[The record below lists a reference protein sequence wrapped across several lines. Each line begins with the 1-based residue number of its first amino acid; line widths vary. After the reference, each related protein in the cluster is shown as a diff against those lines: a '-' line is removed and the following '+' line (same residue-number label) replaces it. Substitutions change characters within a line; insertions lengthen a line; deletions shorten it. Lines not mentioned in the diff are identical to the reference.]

1 MQYAQGVDPA
11 PSQLG
16 NITVPRHEQEQSAVA
31 GTAALHATGLAPSL
45 LNDLWLAAGGND
57 CNLTHDQFGTTL
69 ATIGTKYNHGLPPD
83 SNPSDLDRA
92 QFYRS
97 LHLSELALAQACA
110 LGSEPAWERFVALYR
125 AALIK
130 AGATITG
137 SAALG
142 EELADSIYADI
153 YGLRQVQG
161 ERQSP
166 LASYSGRGSLQGWL
180 RATLTQRYRDYTRRT
195 RREVELQDF
204 DRPVCESPSPHGA
217 QLDLLAAAVAKTL
230 VNLPSEDR
238 YLLAAHF
245 LDRQTL
251 LQIARVLRVHEATI
265 SRRIKR
271 LVNGIRKQLLRNL
284 IAAGLNKAAAQE
296 ALGADPRDLQVNLR
310 TLLQDSQLAAFSYQR
325 DVAQPR
331 KQANDE

>member
-1 MQYAQGVDPA
+1 MDPA

-57 CNLTHDQFGTTL
+57 CNLTHDQFGRTL

-125 AALIK
+125 AELIK

-137 SAALG
+137 AAALG

-180 RATLTQRYRDYTRRT
+180 RATLAQRYRDHLRRT
-195 RREVELQDF
+195 RREVELQNF
-204 DRPVCESPSPHGA
+204 DGPVRESPTPHGA
-217 QLDLLAAAVAKTL
+217 ELPLLAAAVAKAL
-230 VNLPSEDR
+230 VDLPPGDR

-251 LQIARVLRVHEATI
+251 LQIARTLGVHEATI
-265 SRRIKR
+265 SRRTKR
-271 LVNGIRKQLLRNL
+271 LVKEIRKRLLRNL
-284 IAAGLNKAAAQE
+284 TAGGLSKAAAYE
-296 ALGADPRDLQVNLR
+296 ALGADPRDVEINLR
-310 TLLQDSQLAAFSYQR
+310 ALLQDSQLAAFSCQE
-325 DVAQPR
+325 DAAQPR
-331 KQANDE
+331 KQVDDE